1 MIHWSPLMLVTACL
15 FWAVALVFLGNSLGK
30 AHSRLIAVK
39 VPPPMQHSPLTA
51 HRAPLTAPAEPAR
64 TATLQGAIL
73 GLPRRRVRDVDG
85 GVARRRGDAHDE
97 LGLRAVRRRHRLD
110 LCGARRDGG
119 VGLAQG

>member
-39 VPPPMQHSPLTA
+39 VLPPMHNSPLAA
-51 HRAPLTAPAEPAR
+51 HRSPLTAPAEPAR

-97 LGLRAVRRRHRLD
+97 LGLRAVRRRDRLD